1 MAQAASRAYDLDLF
15 QPRKPHLVE
24 LKNTKKATEDNRRR
38 SRRQSVLNLIVY
50 LAIAALA
57 VVLVGYF
64 ITCNVQ
70 LTEMNKALSD
80 KQSQLSALQSEAVR
94 LKSEMAGKTSA
105 EKVNAYVQENG
116 LNPKSIILKQV
127 VKTRCPSPRW
137 RATGSG
143 VHGTPSSTLCRKTG
157 LFARG
162 VILCA

>member
-94 LKSEMAGKTSA
+94 FKSEMAGKTSA

-116 LNPKSIILKQV
+116 LNPINSNQIYYIEASSEDQVSIPEVESNWFRRAWNAV
-127 VKTRCPSPRW
+127 VDFVS
-137 RATGSG
+137 
-143 VHGTPSSTLCRKTG
+143 
-157 LFARG
+157 
-162 VILCA
+162 

>member
-116 LNPKSIILKQV
+116 LNPINSNQIYYIEAKEQDQV
-127 VKTRCPSPRW
+127 SLANENDSW
-137 RATGSG
+137 F
-143 VHGTPSSTLCRKTG
+143 RKAWDA
-157 LFARG
+157 LLDF
-162 VILCA
+162 LS

>member
-116 LNPKSIILKQV
+116 LNPINSNQIYYIEASSEDQVSIPEVESNWFRRAWNAV
-127 VKTRCPSPRW
+127 VDFVS
-137 RATGSG
+137 
-143 VHGTPSSTLCRKTG
+143 
-157 LFARG
+157 
-162 VILCA
+162 

>member
-1 MAQAASRAYDLDLF
+1 MAQASRAYDLDLF

-50 LAIAALA
+50 LAIAAIA

-80 KQSQLSALQSEAVR
+80 KQTQLSALQSEAVR

-116 LNPKSIILKQV
+116 LNPINSNQIYYIEATEEDQV
-127 VKTRCPSPRW
+127 SLPEENGNWLEQAWNAIVDFLS
-137 RATGSG
+137 
-143 VHGTPSSTLCRKTG
+143 
-157 LFARG
+157 
-162 VILCA
+162 

>member
-1 MAQAASRAYDLDLF
+1 MAQASRAYDLDLF

-50 LAIAALA
+50 LAIAAIA

-80 KQSQLSALQSEAVR
+80 KQTQLSALQSEAVR

-116 LNPKSIILKQV
+116 LNPINSNQIYYIEASSEDQV
-127 VKTRCPSPRW
+127 LIPEVESNWFR
-137 RATGSG
+137 RARNAVVDFVS
-143 VHGTPSSTLCRKTG
+143 
-157 LFARG
+157 
-162 VILCA
+162 

>member
-1 MAQAASRAYDLDLF
+1 MAQASRAYDLDLF

-50 LAIAALA
+50 LAIAAIA

-80 KQSQLSALQSEAVR
+80 KQTQLSALQSEAVR

-116 LNPKSIILKQV
+116 LNPINSNQIYYIEASSEDQV
-127 VKTRCPSPRW
+127 LIPEVESNWFR
-137 RATGSG
+137 RAWNAVVDFVS
-143 VHGTPSSTLCRKTG
+143 
-157 LFARG
+157 
-162 VILCA
+162 